1 MPHRQSPAQWLLA
14 GALVAAAAP
23 CAADA
28 RWAHGT
34 STEAGTGEK
43 AEMVRAGIQRPI
55 GRTWLR
61 SPARHLGAYWDLTL
75 ARWRGDAYRN
85 VDGARQYF
93 WDLGLTPVFRYQR
106 NDGLGW
112 YAEAGVGI
120 HYLSDLYDNNGSQ
133 LSTRFQFGDHLGV
146 GYVLANGWELG
157 LKFQHFSNGSI
168 KAPNAGVNFIV
179 LKAAYRF

>member
-1 MPHRQSPAQWLLA
+1 MLLRQSPAQWLLA
-14 GALVAAAAP
+14 GALVAASAP
-23 CAADA
+23 CAAQA
-28 RWAHGT
+28 RRVHGA
-34 STEAGTGEK
+34 SVEAGTGEK
-43 AEMVRAGIQRPI
+43 AEMGRAGVQREMR
-55 GRTWLR
+55 RTWLR
-61 SPARHLGAYWDLTL
+61 SPTRHLGAYWDLTL
-75 ARWRGDAYRN
+75 ARWRGEAYRN

-133 LSTRFQFGDHLGV
+133 LSTRFQFGDHLGA
-146 GYVLANGWELG
+146 GYVLANGWDLG

-179 LKAAYRF
+179 LRAAYRF